1 MPYGTR
7 GKEVIKKFAL
17 ELTNFLLQRKIKF
30 LVVAC
35 NTISSTCLETIK
47 KSSPVPV
54 LGVIDG
60 AVKKAVKST
69 KSNVIGIIGTQ
80 ATISSKSYR
89 KAIKNLNPKIK
100 IISQACS
107 LFVPC

>member
-1 MPYGTR
+1 MNSNPIGVFDS
-7 GKEVIKKFAL
+7 GIGG
-17 ELTNFLLQRKIKF
+17 LT
-30 LVVAC
+30 
-35 NTISSTCLETIK
+35 
-47 KSSPVPV
+47 
-54 LGVIDG
+54 IDG
-60 AVKKAVKST
+60 VVKKAVKST